1 MQVVTGVSVKFD
13 SHDKETN
20 DTLTQ
25 VRTDGSTISGCVV
38 VVQVTRGGEGKW
50 WLDAVGS
57 RNNRSKDTFT
67 WSTQC
72 SADNENKLNE
82 TPLFSSV
89 NTAWWWIL
97 YMYIHVYKSH

>member
-50 WLDAVGS
+50 
-57 RNNRSKDTFT
+57 
-67 WSTQC
+67 
-72 SADNENKLNE
+72 
-82 TPLFSSV
+82 
-89 NTAWWWIL
+89 
-97 YMYIHVYKSH
+97 